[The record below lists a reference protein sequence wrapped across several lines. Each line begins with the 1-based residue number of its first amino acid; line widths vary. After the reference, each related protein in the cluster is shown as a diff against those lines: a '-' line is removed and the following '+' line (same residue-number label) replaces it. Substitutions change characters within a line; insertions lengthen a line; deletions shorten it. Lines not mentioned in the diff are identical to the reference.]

1 MIDTRKCRTGEE
13 IYDAMSIQFYVF
25 GLNNLLFRLSEL
37 EYRKRILDDHMN
49 DIKSQIDKY
58 NRYIS
63 TYKQVYP
70 ERPWED
76 IE

>member
-1 MIDTRKCRTGEE
+1 MVDTSKCKTGEE
-13 IYDAMSIQFYVF
+13 VYDAMSVQFYVS
-25 GLNNLLFRLSEL
+25 GLNDLLFRLSEL
-37 EYRKRILDDHMN
+37 ERRKRILDDHIN

-58 NRYIS
+58 NKYIS

-70 ERPWED
+70 IRPWED